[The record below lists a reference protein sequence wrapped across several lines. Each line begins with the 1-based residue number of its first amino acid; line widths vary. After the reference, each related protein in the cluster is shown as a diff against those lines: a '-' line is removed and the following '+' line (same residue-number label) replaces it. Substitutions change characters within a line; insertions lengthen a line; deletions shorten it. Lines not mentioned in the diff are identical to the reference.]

1 MTPAAVHSPAMMQG
15 PEEDARQAYG
25 GREEGQERRKRL
37 EAGRETAAAVGEGC
51 WWEAACG
58 GQPRPEMWEQPQ

>member
-25 GREEGQERRKRL
+25 GREEGQQI
-37 EAGRETAAAVGEGC
+37 GR
-51 WWEAACG
+51 
-58 GQPRPEMWEQPQ
+58 